1 MLLDSQVGS
10 TGVAA
15 VEGGHN
21 PHTFEM
27 LLGEHWSYAE
37 LQETFEAVK

>member
-15 VEGGHN
+15 VERGHN
-21 PHTFEM
+21 PHRFEM
-27 LLGEHWSYAE
+27 LLGEHRSYAE
-37 LQETFEAVK
+37 LQEASEAVK